1 MGRVGTLD
9 SSIQDKLRGTLYT
22 HGAKSRAPANGHHQI
37 GNKSTLVDTTADR
50 DPKENEEAVV

>member
-50 DPKENEEAVV
+50 DPKKIKKQ